1 MADYFV
7 ESGDVLENK
16 LGIVKPEQLREAEED
31 AFSDAATDILDED
44 LSSTTLDFNF
54 FKQLHGRLF
63 KKVYPFAGQIRTVNI
78 TKQDSNI
85 PFCYADFIEQ
95 EANKIFQ
102 DLEARNYLK
111 DEAKADFVYNIAE
124 LAMDLNALHP
134 FREGNG
140 RTIRFYLQLL
150 ANNAGYLLD
159 YSEASHEEIIEADK
173 QAFLGNDKFIKE
185 MYDKIVEKIDGESVE
200 NLVAWP
206 LFWRKSVAKIVA
218 KAEQKTGSS

>member
-1 MADYFV
+1 M
-7 ESGDVLENK
+7 
-16 LGIVKPEQLREAEED
+16 
-31 AFSDAATDILDED
+31 
-44 LSSTTLDFNF
+44 
-54 FKQLHGRLF
+54 
-63 KKVYPFAGQIRTVNI
+63 NI

-200 NLVAWP
+200 NLVA
-206 LFWRKSVAKIVA
+206 
-218 KAEQKTGSS
+218 